1 MSPSIPPEEPALDRG
16 AETARGE
23 VVSVDEDGI
32 RVRLDSD
39 EVVLASGDASSV
51 QEGDRGLFLLDSA
64 SSDGVRRAAWI
75 SREPSDEPTSFDAEF
90 DELQG
95 ALRHHRPTPRRAEEA
110 SPSHTLDEERI
121 EAWSKRVSTALTQL
135 RKRRAKRL
143 IEPTNDPN

>member
-1 MSPSIPPEEPALDRG
+1 MDREP
-16 AETARGE
+16 ETARGE
-23 VVSVDEDGI
+23 VISVDEEGI

-51 QEGDRGLFLLDSA
+51 REGDRGLFLLDSA
-64 SSDGVRRAAWI
+64 PSDGVRRASWI

-95 ALRHHRPTPRRAEEA
+95 ALRHHRPAPRRAEEA
-110 SPSHTLDEERI
+110 APSHTLDEERI
-121 EAWSKRVSTALTQL
+121 EAWSKRVTTALSQL

-143 IEPTNDPN
+143 SEPTNDAT